1 MANSFIVQRL
11 TGEYVLDHH
20 SASQCDPLYDLHDQ
34 RAGPTDWAAEVA
46 PGLPLPRLVWP
57 AEVVGTVTPAAA
69 AETGLP
75 GRHAGRGRHDRRLG
89 RGAQRRRA
97 ASPAT

>member
-1 MANSFIVQRL
+1 MANSFIVERL

-20 SASQCDPLYDLHDQ
+20 SASQCDPLYDMAAERWAD
-34 RAGPTDWAAEVA
+34 DWAAEIA

-57 AEVVGTVTPAAA
+57 GEVVGQVTRRGRGRDRPA
-69 AETGLP
+69 

-97 ASPAT
+97 RARAT